1 MIPDI
6 VLIHDAAERLKIAPS
21 KPPKKSRLVMFADR
35 AAFAQRR
42 PLAHKNSMPLLD
54 IQSHL

>member
-1 MIPDI
+1 
-6 VLIHDAAERLKIAPS
+6 
-21 KPPKKSRLVMFADR
+21 LVMFADR

-42 PLAHKNSMPLLD
+42 PLAHKNSMPLRD